1 MTTTGLSS
9 RQQEILEFIDAQ
21 TRERGYP
28 PSVREIGSAV
38 GLTSPST
45 VHSHLATL
53 QDRGYLRRDP
63 SKPRALEVCLD
74 PVSGAAVDRGTARHI
89 PLVGEVA
96 AGTDVLAHENIM
108 ESVPMPV
115 EFTGEGDLF
124 MLRVRGESMILA
136 GDHVV
141 VKVQPTAEPGD
152 LVVAG
157 IPGDEGTVKYFERDG
172 ETVVLVPANPAFQE
186 LRYPSDEVTIFGLVV
201 TVLRRI

>member
-124 MLRVRGESMILA
+124 MLRVRGESMI
-136 GDHVV
+136 G
-141 VKVQPTAEPGD
+141 
-152 LVVAG
+152 AG